1 MSVRT
6 ACKCNET
13 DKQLQ
18 NVCVV
23 DYKSNNDYNSTGIL
37 PSCCTGGLLI
47 SEEQKCNV
55 FRIRSSSLHVSLVVL
70 L

>member
-23 DYKSNNDYNSTGIL
+23 DYKSNNDDNSTGIL
-37 PSCCTGGLLI
+37 PLCCTGGMFIGQFQKNRNAMCLE
-47 SEEQKCNV
+47 SEV
-55 FRIRSSSLHVSLVVL
+55 LVCMFHW
-70 L
+70 